1 MTIDSNMYQ
10 YYESL
15 HRQAEA
21 YVSPYAEPV
30 PVKSNIRGGLGIWG
44 DSRKIRFKRAGSQ
57 VVAFRRCPTIN
68 NRSTETT

>member
-44 DSRKIRFKRAGSQ
+44 GFSKD
-57 VVAFRRCPTIN
+57 TIQK
-68 NRSTETT
+68 SW